1 MTYAC
6 VGRSIVM
13 TKNRRMTQLL
23 SGLFLALL
31 CGTLVIQSGSGDLL
45 FSSGVTEEQ
54 QVSIYIVFNVNNN
67 ITIENKSIEL
77 FDLIQE
83 AWENDSIRFTNA
95 VEADLETILEGA
107 GAELE
112 LFTMGL
118 NESEKQVKL
127 YYIVSG
133 VIDNQD
139 ITIHNETRIFN
150 PITFLVEV
158 VSRNTTL
165 TQDNT
170 YECDMSWIRNGP
182 QGGITYNLSQNN
194 VEGEYAFEFNE
205 IFDYSPL
212 ASITFNNWSQNGN
225 LFYTSFN
232 FTGGT
237 EPQFLY
243 ASLTVFPE
251 ARSVYA
257 IGDTVRYSLP
267 EGITHPYFGIILV
280 IGGTLIIIGI
290 GLTFLF
296 RPKTTAKQPIQKK
309 WMTKRKRKR

>member
-1 MTYAC
+1 
-6 VGRSIVM
+6 M
-13 TKNRRMTQLL
+13 TKTRRTIQLL
-23 SGLFLALL
+23 SGLFLVLL

-54 QVSIYIVFNVNNN
+54 QVSIYLVFNVNNN
-67 ITIENKSIEL
+67 VTVGNSSIEL

-83 AWENDSIRFTNA
+83 AWENDSIMFKNA
-95 VEADLETILEGA
+95 VEADLGAVLEDK

-112 LFTMGL
+112 WFTMGL
-118 NESEKQVKL
+118 NESGKQVKL

-165 TQDNT
+165 TLDNT

-194 VEGEYAFEFNE
+194 VEGEYVFEFNE

-212 ASITFNNWSQNGN
+212 ASIPFKNWSQNGN

-232 FTGGT
+232 FTRGT

-251 ARSVYA
+251 ARGVYA
-257 IGDTVRYSLP
+257 MGDTLWYSLP
-267 EGITHPYFGIILV
+267 EGITYPYFGIILA
-280 IGGTLIIIGI
+280 IGGTLMMIGI
-290 GLTFLF
+290 GLSFLF